1 MSTLALPL
9 LCSALLI
16 SELHRCFRL
25 WHPEPDRRYPP
36 EYRNGGLQIGDVGFV
51 NSNGRF
57 MVTFN
62 ICRPAD
68 HALRSTKGVPKVFQQ
83 ISVSHDDITGEAD
96 DIGSCLI
103 TPSSLIDKR
112 GIVERSTTA
121 SRERTDLAA
130 KMSEHEG
137 SQHTFHERLPVRDHQ
152 FSQGQA
158 IFGRVRK
165 PNRSYPWFKG
175 LDTSRAIQIL
185 QRGRDSINVASG
197 RPTPV
202 VSINGLRAIGS
213 KTQALMTVVPG
224 TAESAPHATQA
235 RSRRNHRFQQQ
246 KNSGLEHVIHP
257 SNVLIK
263 HILDNI
269 QPICEVVVA

>member
-121 SRERTDLAA
+121 SRERVFAVELTSSKNGAFLYLPD
-130 KMSEHEG
+130 G
-137 SQHTFHERLPVRDHQ
+137 SRSKDVRTRR
-152 FSQGQA
+152 FSSIKQIVQA
-158 IFGRVRK
+158 ELDMNSCCRSTRRPSDFRK
-165 PNRSYPWFKG
+165 SPKTKPLLS
-175 LDTSRAIQIL
+175 
-185 QRGRDSINVASG
+185 
-197 RPTPV
+197 V
-202 VSINGLRAIGS
+202 V
-213 KTQALMTVVPG
+213 
-224 TAESAPHATQA
+224 
-235 RSRRNHRFQQQ
+235 
-246 KNSGLEHVIHP
+246 
-257 SNVLIK
+257 
-263 HILDNI
+263 
-269 QPICEVVVA
+269 